1 MLVTIRTPMLSSTF
15 LIGCFLFIVVGVAIF
30 MAYKW
35 GVADHKRI
43 AAEAANKKAKE
54 RNEIDEDV
62 AGMSDAELVDRLREH
77 Q

>member
-43 AAEAANKKAKE
+43 AAEAANKKARK

>member
-1 MLVTIRTPMLSSTF
+1 MLSSTF

-43 AAEAANKKAKE
+43 AAEAANKKARKRHGINE
-54 RNEIDEDV
+54 GVRNMPDD
-62 AGMSDAELVDRLREH
+62 ELVDRLRKPKRWLRLG
-77 Q
+77 

>member
-1 MLVTIRTPMLSSTF
+1 MLSSTF

-43 AAEAANKKAKE
+43 AAEAANKKVRKRHVINE
-54 RNEIDEDV
+54 GVRNMPDD
-62 AGMSDAELVDRLREH
+62 ELVDRLRKP
-77 Q
+77 

>member
-1 MLVTIRTPMLSSTF
+1 MWVTYR
-15 LIGCFLFIVVGVAIF
+15 
-30 MAYKW
+30 W
-35 GVADHKRI
+35 GRADEKRI
-43 AAEAANKKAKE
+43 AAEAAVNQAKE